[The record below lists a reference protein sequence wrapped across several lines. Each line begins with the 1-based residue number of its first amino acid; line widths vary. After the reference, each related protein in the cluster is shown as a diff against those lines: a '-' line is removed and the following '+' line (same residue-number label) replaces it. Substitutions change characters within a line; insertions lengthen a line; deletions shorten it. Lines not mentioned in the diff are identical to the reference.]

1 MVPQLAP
8 SKEQAP
14 GEKAKSNNALKGRRI
29 VAVVSV
35 SDIDDTDDN

>member
-1 MVPQLAP
+1 MVPQIAP
-8 SKEQAP
+8 SKEQTP
-14 GEKAKSNNALKGRRI
+14 GEKAKGNIALKGCRI